1 MQGTNLD
8 AIYKSNSEK
17 EKEGKWMP
25 IADGVEFLV
34 KRYGGANNSKV
45 KEMNAKFVKPFAR
58 QLQKGILP
66 QEVERNIYVKT
77 FVHVSMVDW
86 KGVLDGD
93 GNEIPFSIEAAIDLF
108 TQLPELFDD
117 VATIASDFETF
128 KEDLGKS

>member
-1 MQGTNLD
+1 MKGTNLD
-8 AIYKSNSEK
+8 SIYKSNSEK
-17 EKEGKWMP
+17 EKEGKWIP

-45 KEMNAKFVKPFAR
+45 KEMNAKFVKPYAR
-58 QLQKGILP
+58 QLQKGLLP
-66 QEVERNIYVKT
+66 EDVERRIYVKT

-86 KGVLDGD
+86 KGVLDGNGD
-93 GNEIPFSIEAAIDLF
+93 VIEYSTDAAIDLF